1 MKIYLLAWPAA
12 QAFAK
17 PIRYRVFVS
26 EQGVPE
32 EMEWDEYDE
41 HAIHALAFIDDQA
54 VGTARLKINNQTAK
68 IGRMAV
74 LAEQRRQGVGF
85 AMLDALVKE
94 AREQQI
100 ARIELHAQ
108 VQVTNFYE
116 KLGFKQNGPI
126 FDEAGI
132 DHVLMTLQL

>member
-1 MKIYLLAWPAA
+1 MKIYLLAWSAA

-54 VGTARLKINNQTAK
+54 VGTARLKLNNQTAK

-85 AMLDALVKE
+85 AMLDALVKA

-100 ARIELHAQ
+100 KLIELHAQ
-108 VQVTNFYE
+108 VHAQEFYA
-116 KLGFKQNGPI
+116 KLGFIATGDI
-126 FDEAGI
+126 FPEAGI
-132 DHVLMTLQL
+132 DHIKMQKVL